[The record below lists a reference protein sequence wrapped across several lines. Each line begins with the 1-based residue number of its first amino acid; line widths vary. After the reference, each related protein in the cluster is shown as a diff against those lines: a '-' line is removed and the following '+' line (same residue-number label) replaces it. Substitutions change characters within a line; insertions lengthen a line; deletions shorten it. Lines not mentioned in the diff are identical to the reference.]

1 MKIKAMGSAAMVAA
15 LILAVAPSGWAA
27 TVNVFFDDGSNVPGS
42 SNTNVP
48 YAAQPRRDATW
59 DVSATAEPGLSG
71 IGAAVMEVRM
81 ISIASASSREAAVA
95 SGLGM
100 AVSDLNGAWLDGTE
114 AFLLQLKFYSDLAK
128 TTEITGVE
136 STFKSVTSRI
146 SLGVNATNMAVNA
159 YATSGAFS
167 WQDNGP
173 AGPSPEDFAS
183 LNGFFL
189 WGTANDLNASDSS
202 DTNLVAV
209 GAGSITDYYTINS
222 DGSVIFGGG
231 DTFWLRRVNLNSS
244 PDVAYQLGAVT
255 FELERPVTVFLDN
268 GSSVPGS
275 SNTNTP
281 FAYGSRDVMWD
292 VDASAES
299 NLAAV
304 GAEVMEV
311 RMVTFNV
318 NGNSRA
324 ANSGGGNGLAIDTG
338 GNDSWMDGSTGE
350 AALFQL
356 TFYEDAA
363 KTTEIT
369 DLDITFKAVIS
380 RIDIPPDG
388 TNLAISAY
396 AGSGVVDLS
405 TNDNI
410 GVVSLDGLSLHITN
424 ESANVFAW
432 DNDLVAA
439 SPDLTPQRV
448 EGTGSVVFGP
458 SDSFWLRRSNLSGG
472 ADDVYQLGAVI
483 FTVAPAWQ
491 GSIAIDQLSGT
502 NAVGVSW
509 SATAGKTYRLESKT
523 DLTATGWSTNTTL
536 TGLGVSVTV
545 TDAVD
550 QAESFYRVVEE

>member
-1 MKIKAMGSAAMVAA
+1 
-15 LILAVAPSGWAA
+15 
-27 TVNVFFDDGSNVPGS
+27 
-42 SNTNVP
+42 
-48 YAAQPRRDATW
+48 
-59 DVSATAEPGLSG
+59 
-71 IGAAVMEVRM
+71 
-81 ISIASASSREAAVA
+81 
-95 SGLGM
+95 
-100 AVSDLNGAWLDGTE
+100 
-114 AFLLQLKFYSDLAK
+114 
-128 TTEITGVE
+128 
-136 STFKSVTSRI
+136 
-146 SLGVNATNMAVNA
+146 
-159 YATSGAFS
+159 
-167 WQDNGP
+167 
-173 AGPSPEDFAS
+173 
-183 LNGFFL
+183 
-189 WGTANDLNASDSS
+189 
-202 DTNLVAV
+202 
-209 GAGSITDYYTINS
+209 
-222 DGSVIFGGG
+222 
-231 DTFWLRRVNLNSS
+231 
-244 PDVAYQLGAVT
+244 
-255 FELERPVTVFLDN
+255 
-268 GSSVPGS
+268 
-275 SNTNTP
+275 
-281 FAYGSRDVMWD
+281 
-292 VDASAES
+292 
-299 NLAAV
+299 
-304 GAEVMEV
+304 
-311 RMVTFNV
+311 
-318 NGNSRA
+318 
-324 ANSGGGNGLAIDTG
+324 
-338 GNDSWMDGSTGE
+338 MDGSTGE

-509 SATAGKTYRLESKT
+509 SASRENLPARKQDRPDGYRL
-523 DLTATGWSTNTTL
+523 
-536 TGLGVSVTV
+536 
-545 TDAVD
+545 VD
-550 QAESFYRVVEE
+550 QYDAYRIGRERNGHGCSRSGRVLLSRC